1 MMMFLLV
8 TLKYLCMPFWFVL
21 TVTNCGFL
29 AHQGEQGLQGPP
41 GPPGQIGEQKRP
53 NDIEFQKGDQVSG
66 KLHPP
71 AASVGLA
78 HLYLHPACCRGSTIF
93 FLEVLTMLGLSTFPL
108 VDGKPVTLA
117 QLLPLVE

>member
-1 MMMFLLV
+1 M
-8 TLKYLCMPFWFVL
+8 
-21 TVTNCGFL
+21 
-29 AHQGEQGLQGPP
+29 
-41 GPPGQIGEQKRP
+41 
-53 NDIEFQKGDQVSG
+53 SG

-78 HLYLHPACCRGSTIF
+78 HLYLHPACCRGSIF